1 MQTVVCI
8 PLMDGVVEL
17 GSTDK
22 VKEDM
27 AFIQHIKSIFIETER
42 RCEAQKP
49 ALSELSTS
57 NSATSLDHFYYK
69 HLFHST
75 NSSNRKESE
84 LEDEMDSDSS
94 TSNSSNSNA
103 AEGGGG
109 GCPCWP
115 STVAGAVMASKPS
128 ELIMQLE
135 PSEDIR
141 LGSPDDASNNFFPNL
156 SHSQSP
162 PPELN
167 TNFDYHL
174 PSNTNATTQLQLP
187 TLGYSS
193 AAEAV
198 MTEDQDTHYTNMLS
212 AILNLNQNHQS
223 SQWLN
228 SSAVSNITCSTQ
240 SAFSKWTHHSD
251 GLYCVKAGTASTSQ
265 CLLKSILHTIPFLH
279 NKHHREQNL
288 YKFCDGQ
295 SQNGISQDFLA
306 NPESLNDK
314 FIILRSAVPF
324 TTKMDKAS
332 ILGDTVEYLEQLRQ
346 KVQDLEAQNLE
357 FQSSRRISFQEVQRN
372 SPVPRTCL
380 DKRKL
385 RILEGVGDGCT
396 RPKMLK
402 LPSPPT
408 PLDTNLQ
415 VSIIG
420 GDGLLE
426 LQCPY
431 KEGLLL
437 DILLILQGLQIETT
451 AVRSS
456 VSNGIFIAELR
467 AKVKEDTD
475 GKKASILEVIF
486 EWPFVNTV
494 QLIRSGIIIYRHRSS
509 GNSAREL
516 NAPPEYLCTAST
528 RRHVS
533 MEPTAQTDWKSGFES
548 SPKDRGRIG
557 EARRSHPLAPWRLHK
572 DGPNAHEAYVRSS
585 PMIDDSRLR
594 RTTMA
599 LLLRWVAL
607 TNGHVKMT

>member
-27 AFIQHIKSIFIETER
+27 AFIQHIKSIFIEKER
-42 RCEAQKP
+42 QCEAQKP

-57 NSATSLDHFYYK
+57 NSATSLDHYYYK

-75 NSSNRKESE
+75 KASNRKELE

-109 GCPCWP
+109 GGCPCWP
-115 STVAGAVMASKPS
+115 STVAGAVMAGEPS
-128 ELIMQLE
+128 ELVMQLE

-162 PPELN
+162 PPELH

-187 TLGYSS
+187 TLGEITSSSIIILLLFYNIILLCCSSLVRCLFIGYSS
-193 AAEAV
+193 AAVAV

-223 SQWLN
+223 SQWLD

-240 SAFSKWTHHSD
+240 SAFSKWTRHSD
-251 GLYCVKAGTASTSQ
+251 GLYCVTAGTASTSQ

-279 NKHHREQNL
+279 TKHRCNQHL
-288 YKFCDGQ
+288 YKSDDGQ
-295 SQNGISQDFLA
+295 SQNGISQDFLSH
-306 NPESLNDK
+306 PELLNDK

-324 TTKMDKAS
+324 TTKMDNAS

-346 KVQDLEAQNLE
+346 KIQDLEAQNRE

-372 SPVPRTCL
+372 SLVPRTSL

-385 RILEGVGDGCT
+385 RILEGVGDGCA

-402 LPSPPT
+402 LPSPLT
-408 PLDTNLQ
+408 SLDTNLQ

-456 VSNGIFIAELR
+456 VSNGVFIAELR
-467 AKVKEDTD
+467 AKVHSLNNRPTLHAPQMHLIIPPTDTPIHIYFLD
-475 GKKASILEVIF
+475 NFPKIVKICCSM
-486 EWPFVNTV
+486 
-494 QLIRSGIIIYRHRSS
+494 IR
-509 GNSAREL
+509 
-516 NAPPEYLCTAST
+516 
-528 RRHVS
+528 
-533 MEPTAQTDWKSGFES
+533 
-548 SPKDRGRIG
+548 
-557 EARRSHPLAPWRLHK
+557 
-572 DGPNAHEAYVRSS
+572 
-585 PMIDDSRLR
+585 
-594 RTTMA
+594 
-599 LLLRWVAL
+599 
-607 TNGHVKMT
+607 